1 MKIKS
6 NVREY
11 EVSYH
16 SSFSDCLKVG
26 TLTGSYCIIVD
37 ANVYEIYRN
46 ELDQHLKSFP
56 ILVIDALESNKS
68 FEKVGEYI
76 INLLEMKC
84 KKDTQLLV
92 IGGGILQDIGGF
104 IASILYRGI
113 SWTLIPTTVLAQCDS
128 CIGSKTSMN
137 IASFKNQLGTF
148 YPPARVLITTQ
159 VLSSLTQQDMNS
171 GVCEAVKL
179 AMIESSEASD
189 IMRSSLKEG
198 LTQKTLLEICDQ
210 SLRIKKI
217 FIEEDEFDKGR
228 RNLLNYGHTF
238 AHAFESASKYKIPHG
253 IAVGLG
259 IWAANYFSLK
269 LGMIDND
276 QYENAVK
283 DISPWCEDFIP
294 TLKHLSLDDIMKSMK
309 TDKKNTVDRIGFILT
324 SGYGK
329 MQRSYMSVDEAKD
342 FMTVFLQEL
351 VRL

>member
-37 ANVYEIYRN
+37 ANVYKIYRN
-46 ELDQHLKSFP
+46 EIDLHLSNFP

-76 INLLEMKC
+76 IKLLDMKC
-84 KKDTQLLV
+84 KKDTHLFV

-104 IASILYRGI
+104 IASILYRGVN
-113 SWTLIPTTVLAQCDS
+113 WTLVPTTVLAQCDS

-148 YPPARVLITTQ
+148 YPPSCVLITTQ
-159 VLSSLTQQDMNS
+159 VLSSLTQQDQIS

-179 AMIESSEASD
+179 AMIESLEASD
-189 IMRSSLKEG
+189 LMRSSLKQG
-198 LTQKTLLEICDQ
+198 LTQKTFLEICDQ
-210 SLRIKKI
+210 SLQIKKK

-238 AHAFESASKYKIPHG
+238 AHAFESASKYEIPHG

-259 IWAANYFSLK
+259 IWAASYFSLK
-269 LGMIDND
+269 LGMIENN

-283 DISPWCEDFIP
+283 DISPWCQDFVP
-294 TLKHLSLDDIMKSMK
+294 ALKRLSLDEIMKSIK

-329 MQRSYMSVDEAKD
+329 MQRSYMPVDEAKV
-342 FMTVFLQEL
+342 FMTDFLQEL
-351 VRL
+351 GRL